1 MLMKKN
7 MEWAALA
14 VLLLVLFIVSIYVVR
29 PFLDAVILAAFF
41 AYVTYPI
48 AQRIERILKSKTLS
62 AALVV
67 ALAVLP
73 VVVVGLQLV
82 NVYSREFSHL
92 EKIKFSMPM
101 LEEIDWGRVYSLAV
115 AELGS
120 RLSPEK
126 ILRGIGMGFE
136 FFIKA
141 FIVLAG
147 SFYML
152 KERIALKG
160 FLISLAP
167 PSREQSAV
175 RFLDTVDKMFH
186 GIFLGHFI
194 TAIATGF
201 IASLGF
207 YLIGAFMGIGFLHTY
222 PLLLGFLTT
231 IATLLPIIGA
241 WLVYIP
247 MSIFLFLVSNIQG
260 ALVVLVFGILILSV
274 APDIF
279 IRPYISGRKG
289 KTHPFVV
296 LLGFICGPFVFGAM
310 GIILGPA
317 ILGLFKATLDTYREE
332 ILKEQT

>member
-1 MLMKKN
+1 MKKDI
-7 MEWAALA
+7 EWTALA
-14 VLLLVLFIVSIYVVR
+14 VLLFALFVASVYIVR

-41 AYVTYPI
+41 AYITYPI
-48 AQRIERILKSKTLS
+48 AQRIERIFKSRTLS
-62 AALVV
+62 ATLVV

-73 VVVVGLQLV
+73 VVVVGLQLI
-82 NVYSREFSHL
+82 NIYSREFSHL
-92 EKIKFSMPM
+92 KEIKFFVPI
-101 LEEIDWGRVYSLAV
+101 LEEMDWERVYALAV

-120 RLSPEK
+120 RLSSEK
-126 ILRGIGMGFE
+126 ILRGIGTGFE
-136 FFIKA
+136 FFVKA

-152 KERIALKG
+152 KERIVLRG

-167 PSREQSAV
+167 PSREQSV
-175 RFLDTVDKMFH
+175 IRFLDTVDKMFH

-194 TAIATGF
+194 TAIAAGF
-201 IASLGF
+201 IASLSF
-207 YLIGAFMGIGFLHTY
+207 YLIGTFMGIGFLRTY
-222 PLLLGFLTT
+222 PLLLGFLTAIT
-231 IATLLPIIGA
+231 TLLPIIGA

-247 MSIFLFLVSNIQG
+247 MSIFLFLLGNIEG
-260 ALVVLVFGILILSV
+260 ASVVLVFGILALSI
-274 APDIF
+274 APDMV

-296 LLGFICGPFVFGAM
+296 LLGFICGPFIFGAI

-332 ILKEQT
+332 ILKEQA